1 MPEEGEAEISIG
13 PDAVEPF
20 FGVDGSLLDGVGAQV
35 GQFARLEVAPHQF
48 DRVEVVPVGGEPLDD
63 KPAALIGD
71 PGLHHLGAV
80 GR

>member
-1 MPEEGEAEISIG
+1 
-13 PDAVEPF
+13 
-20 FGVDGSLLDGVGAQV
+20 
-35 GQFARLEVAPHQF
+35 
-48 DRVEVVPVGGEPLDD
+48 VPVGGEPLDD

>member
-13 PDAVEPF
+13 PDAVEPLVGKARGF
-20 FGVDGSLLDGVGAQV
+20 FDGVGAQI
-35 GQFARLEVAPHQF
+35 GQLTGLEIALHQF